1 MTYFDDADY
10 QNGLYQGQT
19 DAQGRKNGFGELF
32 YPNSRHIQYRG
43 FWKDDVRHG
52 LGTSFTQD
60 GHIKAEGHWENNR
73 NASNSRQINFE
84 KEFLPLGTYY
94 YSFCKRVI

>member
-32 YPNSRHIQYRG
+32 YPNSRHFQYRG

-73 NASNSRQINFE
+73 NASNSRQIDFE
-84 KEFLPLGTYY
+84 KEIFPLG
-94 YSFCKRVI
+94 I